1 VTVVVAVSL
10 AMVAIGAPAVVL
22 VDDPLRQAI
31 VISIYGLFLASAFF
45 ALQAPDVAL
54 SMLVVGTVLLP
65 AMVLL
70 ALSRIR
76 GVPLGGLDA
85 DAEDDGGE

>member
-1 VTVVVAVSL
+1 MNVLIVVAL
-10 AMVAIGAPAVVL
+10 TMVAIGAPAVVF

-31 VISIYGLFLASAFF
+31 VVSIYGLSLAAAFYV
-45 ALQAPDVAL
+45 LQAPDVAL

-70 ALSRIR
+70 TLARIR
-76 GVPLGGLDA
+76 RVPLGGREPEE
-85 DAEDDGGE
+85 EDDGDE

>member
-1 VTVVVAVSL
+1 MTVVVAVSL

-31 VISIYGLFLASAFF
+31 VLSIYGLFLASAFF

-54 SMLVVGTVLLP
+54 SMLVVSSVLVP
-65 AMVLL
+65 AMVVL
-70 ALSRIR
+70 ALARIR
-76 GVPLGGLDA
+76 RVPRGGRDP
-85 DAEDDGGE
+85 EEEGGGSQ